1 MFTENR
7 NVGRA
12 THQDFLAWFKNN
24 KSQHLGCDIIDGY
37 RISTL
42 FLSEDYGVSGYEAP
56 LLFETIIS
64 NSLDEIIS
72 TYRQRCNSKKDAE
85 EMHRKAVEF
94 VNSRYRTRL

>member
-7 NVGRA
+7 NVDRA
-12 THQDFLAWFKNN
+12 SHQEFLAWFQNDKN
-24 KSQHLGCDIIDGY
+24 SHLACDTINEY
-37 RISTL
+37 RIATH
-42 FLSEDYGVSGYEAP
+42 FLSEDYGVSGHEAP

-94 VNSRYRTRL
+94 VNARYRTRL